1 MNSLENILKYKNLD
15 ILSLNYCCFLII
27 NLVNGQNDKFF
38 DSQKKEKIRKAAV
51 AFKNLTQ
58 SEHE

>member
-1 MNSLENILKYKNLD
+1 MNSLENILKYKNLN

-38 DSQKKEKIRKAAV
+38 DSQNKRKDKKGGSC
-51 AFKNLTQ
+51 F
-58 SEHE
+58 